1 MTASE
6 SLVVECGEMLDIS
19 RVSEFYAEL
28 KMVLEDD
35 KAIELDGSKIE
46 RIDTAGLQLLVTFC
60 QQLKAKNRPVQW
72 REPSEAL
79 QRSAQLVGLVDEL
92 GL

>member
-6 SLVVECGEMLDIS
+6 DLVVECGEMLDIS

-28 KMVLEDD
+28 KMVIEEE
-35 KAIELDGSKIE
+35 KPVELDGSKVE
-46 RIDTAGLQLLVTFC
+46 RIDTAGLQLLVAFC
-60 QQLKAKNRPVQW
+60 QQLKTENRGMRW
-72 REPSEAL
+72 HEPSEAL
-79 QRSAQLVGLVDEL
+79 KRSAQLLGLMDEL